1 MGFLLFTVLVVGL
14 SQEAFLLPFPGAD
27 LLLVFVHGLRRL
39 RGRVRL
45 PGTIAEAVARE
56 GDQGDGEQDARR
68 GPDLGGGEA
77 EHGSD
82 PALVHALDRGGGAG
96 RSRSGLAAHDH
107 VLRVLAVTH
116 ARLRGIDHLRG
127 GCLGGAG
134 FRHDASPS
142 ELVGLLSGL
151 RLVAGMAR
159 GDGFHV
165 SAGDAGGAIQ
175 LLHGGHRGL
184 SVLGPVSVIRRVQA
198 QDRLL
203 ELGVQLHGRLLR
215 RIGQDLR
222 LSVPIGYTPG
232 LPGFGFDT
240 SAADRCRVTGFS
252 PVPVGLNV
260 AVYRLLAVRLGA
272 FLKITLAI
280 GHLLQ
285 GRMSFRVSLPVAFE
299 EAGVQGDLLRR
310 SGDGQAA
317 LVERVGL
324 TAQADRAARQG
335 SGQDKGC
342 LDDGGHLYS
351 SPGLVL
357 DLGDGGQDVRDHG
370 VVRREHHGQVG
381 SGNSAIR
388 DRAHEGGDGGR
399 TARGDDRHFQLL
411 VAQGVRS
418 RGDGQRVRG
427 RVVGGVGDPV
437 QGVQRHHEGRGDLIH
452 GVVGRI
458 AHDSDGARFVSA
470 GAEAPEDRHAEGP
483 ALPVGAGN
491 DFGGGCVVQPGQA
504 VALELG
510 GSGLLGRGRG
520 GGEDD
525 HGVSALNEGVAGLVP
540 VQGYKVSGHDE
551 FSRVRFKQKGGPVSD
566 RPALRVLRG
575 RALPGG
581 RDCLSW

>member
-45 PGTIAEAVARE
+45 PGAVAVAVARE

-68 GPDLGGGEA
+68 GPDLGGGGA

-82 PALVHALDRGGGAG
+82 PALVHALDRGSGAG
-96 RSRSGLAAHDH
+96 GGRSGLAAHDH

-151 RLVAGMAR
+151 RLVAGIAR

-184 SVLGPVSVIRRVQA
+184 PVLGPVGVVRRVQA

-203 ELGVQLHGRLLR
+203 ELGVQLHGRLLH
-215 RIGQDLR
+215 RIGQDRR

-240 SAADRCRVTGFS
+240 SAADRCRVTGLS
-252 PVPVGLNV
+252 PAPVGLNV
-260 AVYRLLAVRLGA
+260 AVYRMLAVRLGA

-285 GRMSFRVSLPVAFE
+285 CGVSFRVCLPVAFE
-299 EAGVQGDLLRR
+299 EAGVQGDFLRR

-317 LVERVGL
+317 LLEGVGL
-324 TAQADRAARQG
+324 TAQADRATREG

-342 LDDGGHLYS
+342 FNDGGHLYS
-351 SPGLVL
+351 SPGWVVL
-357 DLGDGGQDVRDHG
+357 DLGDRGRDVRDHR
-370 VVRREHHGQVG
+370 VVRREHHGQVRR
-381 SGNSAIR
+381 SNSAVR
-388 DRAHEGGDGGR
+388 DRAHEGGDGVR

-411 VAQGVRS
+411 VAQGIVAPR
-418 RGDGQRVRG
+418 DGQGVGG
-427 RVVGGVGDPV
+427 RVVGCVGDPV
-437 QGVQRHHEGRGDLIH
+437 QAVQRGHEGRGDFVH

-458 AHDSDGARFVSA
+458 AHDSDGARFVPL
-470 GAEAPEDRHAEGP
+470 GAEAPEDGHAEGP

-491 DFGGGCVVQPGQA
+491 DFGGG
-504 VALELG
+504 
-510 GSGLLGRGRG
+510 
-520 GGEDD
+520 
-525 HGVSALNEGVAGLVP
+525 
-540 VQGYKVSGHDE
+540 
-551 FSRVRFKQKGGPVSD
+551 
-566 RPALRVLRG
+566 
-575 RALPGG
+575 
-581 RDCLSW
+581 